1 MFAVPF
7 YCLLIG
13 FVGQSYDSGLF
24 MKVIKKALLAFAMIA
39 FAVSVQAASEKYR
52 PFVLAEITK
61 GDVAAA
67 QLSVEK
73 KLTDAGFDIV
83 GTYSPYKGAVVIAI
97 TNNALKQHAAKSAF
111 GGYGAVQRVSLT
123 KVGEDIQIAYTN
135 PTYMA
140 HAYRMAGDLA
150 EVTAQLE
157 KTLGKKDTFGSE
169 KGLREK
175 KLRKYHYMFGM
186 EYFDDLNMHELAQYP
201 NHQAA
206 LKAVEANLAKG
217 VAGVNKVYRVEI
229 PGKDEIVFGVSRKM
243 PEKGGDK
250 YMDESFVMNII
261 DFKDY
266 KSTAHLPYEIM
277 VSGNKVYHLYA
288 RFRIAINFPDLSMMG
303 SNSFMN
309 IVESPEA
316 IKKALTKVAGGEVK
330 EDYWQ

>member
-1 MFAVPF
+1 
-7 YCLLIG
+7 
-13 FVGQSYDSGLF
+13 
-24 MKVIKKALLAFAMIA
+24 MKAIKKALLAFAMIA
-39 FAVSVQAASEKYR
+39 FTVSVQAASEKYR
-52 PFVLAEITK
+52 PFVLAEVAK
-61 GDVAAA
+61 GDVAAV
-67 QLSVEK
+67 QKSVEK
-73 KLTDAGFDIV
+73 KLTDAGFEIA

-97 TNNALKQHAAKSAF
+97 TNDALKQNAAKSDF
-111 GGYGAVQRVSLT
+111 GGYGAAQRVSIT

-140 HAYRMAGDLA
+140 YAYRMAGDLA
-150 EVTAQLE
+150 DVTAQLE

-186 EYFDDLNMHELAQYP
+186 EYFDDLNMHQLAQYP
-201 NHQAA
+201 NHEAA
-206 LKAVEANLAKG
+206 LKTVEQNLAKG
-217 VAGVNKVYRVEI
+217 LAGINKVYRIDI
-229 PGKDEIVFGVSRKM
+229 PGKDETVFGVSRKK
-243 PEKGGDK
+243 PANGDK
-250 YMDESFVMNII
+250 YMDESYIMEII

-266 KSTAHLPYEIM
+266 KSTAHLPYEIL

-303 SNSFMN
+303 DNSFMN